1 MKRFNWTVRNLETG
15 EEVGYSASF
24 CPVDENH
31 VRNSPSVKRW
41 GGENHL
47 KIVPKTFE
55 KLDKLKG

>member
-31 VRNSPSVKRW
+31 VRNSPSVKGW
-41 GGENHL
+41 AGENP
-47 KIVPKTFE
+47 IEIIQKTFE
-55 KLDKLKG
+55 KFDELRG